1 MDGFIDNC
9 GNYGADGIVG
19 PHHEKEGSY
28 WTVKEIWN
36 PIQIMNREFTQ
47 DFDGKL
53 TVENR
58 YDFTNLNGC
67 SLTWRQLAMPAP
79 GAKGDAK
86 VIAEGKVNFSDIP
99 ARGKGSVTIPKLKPE
114 TDALELTVTDNH
126 GEDLFTWSHQITG
139 KAKAAPATKSGAA
152 PTWSETADELTVSA
166 NGRTYHFSKKNGQL
180 MGVDVNG
187 RRIELTDGPRVIVA
201 KRSDRSMDG
210 FYNHDDPQAEKKKTQ
225 YTEFEDLGKF
235 TGIKAEK
242 VGNDV
247 VVTADY
253 KLGNFDKANWT
264 IAPDGSAALDFAYN
278 FNGVIDLM
286 GVKFDFP
293 EDKVMSKRWVG
304 DGPYRVWQ
312 NRLHGPQYGVWENDY
327 NDPIPAESF
336 TYPEFKGYFANVD
349 WMDIK
354 TQDGTIEI
362 INETPG
368 SYVGVY
374 EPRDGRDHI
383 LYELPKTG
391 ISIMEV
397 IPPVRNKV
405 NTTDLVGPSSQPKW
419 VAGQRTGRIILN
431 FE

>member
-1 MDGFIDNC
+1 
-9 GNYGADGIVG
+9 
-19 PHHEKEGSY
+19 
-28 WTVKEIWN
+28 
-36 PIQIMNREFTQ
+36 
-47 DFDGKL
+47 
-53 TVENR
+53 
-58 YDFTNLNGC
+58 
-67 SLTWRQLAMPAP
+67 
-79 GAKGDAK
+79 
-86 VIAEGKVNFSDIP
+86 
-99 ARGKGSVTIPKLKPE
+99 
-114 TDALELTVTDNH
+114 
-126 GEDLFTWSHQITG
+126 
-139 KAKAAPATKSGAA
+139 
-152 PTWSETADELTVSA
+152 
-166 NGRTYHFSKKNGQL
+166 YHFSKKNGRL
-180 MGVDVNG
+180 IGVDVNG
-187 RRIELTDGPRVIVA
+187 RRIELPDGPRVIVA

-210 FYNHDDPQAEKKKTQ
+210 FYNHDDKEAEKKKTQ
-225 YTEFEDLGKF
+225 YTEFDDAGQF

-253 KLGNFDKANWT
+253 KLGNFDNAKWT

-293 EDKVMSKRWVG
+293 ENKVISKRWVG

-354 TQDGTIEI
+354 TQDGTITI
-362 INETPG
+362 VNETPD

-383 LYELPKTG
+383 LYNLPKTG
-391 ISIMEV
+391 IAIMEV

-405 NTTDLVGPSSQPKW
+405 NTTDLIGPSSQPKW
-419 VAGQRTGRIILN
+419 VAGQRTGRILLN